1 MLFHSDCVYAKRM
14 IQYLYNKKRGFNHID
29 IKIDS
34 IDRQIESVAM
44 GLNKVDLKVSAL
56 DKKKLRRTY

>member
-1 MLFHSDCVYAKRM
+1 M